1 MKEAKIDRSEQ
12 RLRELGYKQE
22 LKREL
27 TSFTNFSVSFSV
39 VSILTG
45 LTALYGTALNSGGPA
60 VIIWGWVF
68 VSCMSMCVAAA
79 MAEICSSYPTSGGLY
94 YWSSKLAGKHGPFY
108 AWVTGWWNLLGQFG
122 CTAGIDFGLAILLCS
137 VISMA
142 NGWAYERWQVVLIYF
157 LILIIHGLINTF
169 LVRLIAL
176 MNTISVWVHIGGVII
191 ILVTL
196 LVKTQDKASASFVF
210 TGFINNTGWSSS
222 VYVVLLGLLQSQ
234 FTMTGCNKMLIICSD
249 KFSNDASAHM
259 TEETKNADVAGPV
272 GILMAVGVSFVAGL
286 GYLLA
291 LTFGI
296 QNIDRVLGTSTGN
309 PIAQI
314 FLDALGE
321 TGALLLLIILLLAQF
336 FCGNASVTANSRM
349 IYAFSRDGAMPGSK
363 YLHRIHPTLKSPV
376 WGIWLSCF
384 VSGLLGLLYL
394 VGATAFSAI
403 TSIATIGLYISYGL
417 PTFCRL
423 VYSRD
428 SFEPGPISLGRF
440 SHPIGIIAC
449 TWIAFITVLFVLP
462 GSSPVV
468 AENMNYTVVIV
479 AGSAVYI
486 FGNWYFNARHW
497 FKGPVANI
505 DLEEN
510 GGDFVQTSTQKEE
523 MEAVDVGEKSE
534 IVENEKN

>member
-1 MKEAKIDRSEQ
+1 MTREPKIDRSEQ

-45 LTALYGTALNSGGPA
+45 LTSLYGSALKSGGPV

-68 VSCMSMCVAAA
+68 VSIMSMCVAAS

-94 YWSSKLAGKHGPFY
+94 FWSSKLAGKHGPFY

-137 VISMA
+137 VITFKT
-142 NGWAYERWQVVLIYF
+142 GFVFERWHVVLIYF
-157 LILIIHGLINTF
+157 SLLIIHGMINTF
-169 LVRLIAL
+169 LIKFMAI
-176 MNTISVWVHIGGVII
+176 MNTISVWVHIGGVVI

-196 LVKTQDKASASFVF
+196 LVKTESKASASFVF
-210 TGFINNTGWSSS
+210 TEFVNKTGWSSS

-234 FTMTGCNKMLIICSD
+234 FTMTGEH
-249 KFSNDASAHM
+249 DASALM
-259 TEETKNADVAGPV
+259 TEETKNADVAGPI

-296 QNIDRVLGTSTGN
+296 QDLDRVLTTTMGN
-309 PIAQI
+309 PITQI
-314 FLDALGE
+314 FVDSVGE
-321 TGALLLLIILLLAQF
+321 TGAILLLVILLVAQF

-349 IYAFSRDGAMPGSK
+349 IYAFSRDNAMPGSQ
-363 YLHRIHPTLKSPV
+363 YFHQIHPTLKSPI

-384 VSGLLGLLYL
+384 VSALLGLMYL
-394 VGATAFSAI
+394 ADEAAFSAI

-423 VYSRD
+423 VYCEN
-428 SFEPGPISLGRF
+428 FEPGPISLGRF
-440 SHPIGIIAC
+440 SIPIGVVSC
-449 TWIAFITVLFVLP
+449 VWIVIITVLFVLP
-462 GSSPVV
+462 TSSPVN
-468 AENMNYTVVIV
+468 AKNMNYTVVVV
-479 AGSAVYI
+479 AASAIYI

-497 FKGPVANI
+497 FKGPISNI
-505 DLEEN
+505 DIEY
-510 GGDFVQTSTQKEE
+510 
-523 MEAVDVGEKSE
+523 
-534 IVENEKN
+534 

>member
-1 MKEAKIDRSEQ
+1 MKEAKVDRSEQ

-45 LTALYGTALNSGGPA
+45 LTSLYGTALNSGGPA

-68 VSCMSMCVAAA
+68 VSAMSMCVAAA

-94 YWSSKLAGKHGPFY
+94 YWSSKLGGKHGPFY

-122 CTAGIDFGLAILLCS
+122 CTAGIDFGLALLLCS
-137 VISMA
+137 VISLET
-142 NGWAYERWQVVLIYF
+142 GWVYERWQVVLIYF
-157 LILIIHGLINTF
+157 VILIIHGLINTF
-169 LVRLIAL
+169 LVKLIAI

-196 LVKTQDKASASFVF
+196 LVKTEHKASASFVF
-210 TGFINNTGWSSS
+210 TGFVNNTGWSSS

-234 FTMTGCNKMLIICSD
+234 FTMTGY
-249 KFSNDASAHM
+249 DASAHM

-296 QNIDRVLGTSTGN
+296 QDLDTVLNTPTGN

-314 FLDALGE
+314 FLDSVGE

-363 YLHRIHPTLKSPV
+363 YLHRIHPTLNSPV
-376 WGIWLSCF
+376 WAIWLSCF
-384 VSGLLGLLYL
+384 VSALLGLLYL
-394 VGATAFSAI
+394 ANAVAFSAI

-423 VYSRD
+423 VYARD
-428 SFEPGPISLGRF
+428 TFEPGPISLGRF
-440 SHPIGIIAC
+440 SFPIGVIAC
-449 TWIAFITVLFVLP
+449 VWIVLITILFILP
-462 GSSPVV
+462 GTAPVT
-468 AENMNYTVVIV
+468 AANMNYTIVIV
-479 AGSAVYI
+479 AASAFYI

-497 FKGPVANI
+497 FKGPVSNI
-505 DLEEN
+505 DIEDNEN
-510 GGDFVQTSTQKEE
+510 DFVAGSLNKQEE
-523 MEAVDVGEKSE
+523 MLQADKTEYIEEEKGE
-534 IVENEKN
+534 VL

>member
-1 MKEAKIDRSEQ
+1 MKEAKEAKVDRSEQ

-45 LTALYGTALNSGGPA
+45 LTSLYGTALNSGGPA

-68 VSCMSMCVAAA
+68 VSAMSMCVAAA

-94 YWSSKLAGKHGPFY
+94 YWSSKLAGRHGPFY

-137 VISMA
+137 VISLA
-142 NGWAYERWQVVLIYF
+142 NGWVYERWHVVLIYF

-169 LVRLIAL
+169 LVRLIAI
-176 MNTISVWVHIGGVII
+176 MNTISVWVHIGGVVI

-196 LVKTQDKASASFVF
+196 LVKAEHKASASFVF
-210 TGFINNTGWSSS
+210 TSFVNNTGWSSS

-234 FTMTGCNKMLIICSD
+234 FTMTGY
-249 KFSNDASAHM
+249 DASAHM

-296 QNIDRVLGTSTGN
+296 QNLDEVLGTTTGS

-314 FLDALGE
+314 FLDAVGE
-321 TGALLLLIILLLAQF
+321 TGALLLLVILLIAQF

-363 YLHRIHPTLKSPV
+363 YLHRIHPTLKSPI

-384 VSGLLGLLYL
+384 VSALLGLLYL
-394 VGATAFSAI
+394 INVVAFSAI

-423 VYSRD
+423 VYARD

-440 SHPIGIIAC
+440 SNPIGIIAC
-449 TWIAFITVLFVLP
+449 VWIVIITVLFVLP
-462 GSSPVV
+462 PASPVTPLS
-468 AENMNYTVVIV
+468 MNYTVVIV
-479 AGSAVYI
+479 AASAFYI

-497 FKGPVANI
+497 FKGPVSNI
-505 DLEEN
+505 DLEDNEH
-510 GGDFVQTSTQKEE
+510 DFVAGSLSNKETTMVDGGKTEYEVAEKEE
-523 MEAVDVGEKSE
+523 
-534 IVENEKN
+534 I

>member
-1 MKEAKIDRSEQ
+1 MKEAKAAKVDRSEQ

-27 TSFTNFSVSFSV
+27 TSFTNFSVSFSI

-45 LTALYGTALNSGGPA
+45 LTSLYGTALNSGGPA

-68 VSCMSMCVAAA
+68 VSAMSMCVAAS

-94 YWSSKLAGKHGPFY
+94 YWSSKLAGEHGPFY

-122 CTAGIDFGLAILLCS
+122 CTAGIDFGLSLLLCS
-137 VISMA
+137 VISLA
-142 NGWAYERWQVVLIYF
+142 NGWAYERWHVVVIYF
-157 LILIIHGLINTF
+157 AILIVHGLINTF
-169 LVRLIAL
+169 MVRLIAI
-176 MNTISVWVHIGGVII
+176 MNTISVWVHIGGVVI

-196 LVKTQDKASASFVF
+196 LVKAEHKASASFVF
-210 TGFINNTGWSSS
+210 THFINNTGWSST

-234 FTMTGCNKMLIICSD
+234 FTMTGY
-249 KFSNDASAHM
+249 DASAHM

-296 QNIDRVLGTSTGN
+296 QNLDDVLNSKTGN
-309 PIAQI
+309 PITQI
-314 FLDALGE
+314 FLDAVGE
-321 TGALLLLIILLLAQF
+321 TGALLLLVILLLAQF

-363 YLHRIHPTLKSPV
+363 YFHRIHPTLKSPI

-384 VSGLLGLLYL
+384 VSALLGLLYL
-394 VGATAFSAI
+394 ANQAAFSAI

-417 PTFCRL
+417 PTFCRIT
-423 VYSRD
+423 YARNT
-428 SFEPGPISLGRF
+428 FENGPISLGRM
-440 SHPIGIIAC
+440 SIPIG
-449 TWIAFITVLFVLP
+449 WISCVWICIITVLFVLP
-462 GSSPVV
+462 GASPVT
-468 AENMNYTVVIV
+468 ETNMNYTVVIV
-479 AGSAVYI
+479 AASAIYI

-497 FKGPVANI
+497 FKGPVSNI
-505 DLEEN
+505 DLEDNEN
-510 GGDFVQTSTQKEE
+510 DFVAGSMGKQEIMEEEEKTSAQTVIDEKE
-523 MEAVDVGEKSE
+523 KQE
-534 IVENEKN
+534 IE

>member
-1 MKEAKIDRSEQ
+1 MAKEPKVAKIDRSEE

-27 TSFTNFSVSFSV
+27 TSFTNFSVSFSI

-45 LTALYGTALNSGGPA
+45 LTSLYGTALNSGGPA

-68 VSCMSMCVAAA
+68 VSIMSMCVAAS

-94 YWSSKLAGKHGPFY
+94 FYSSRLAGRHGPFF

-122 CTAGIDFGLAILLCS
+122 CTAGIDFGLALLLCS
-137 VISMA
+137 VISLA
-142 NGWAYERWQVVLIYF
+142 TDWVYQRWQVVLIYF

-169 LVRLIAL
+169 FVKLIAI
-176 MNTISVWVHIGGVII
+176 MNTISVWVHIGGIVI

-196 LVKTQDKASASFVF
+196 LVKAENKASASFVF
-210 TGFINNTGWSSS
+210 TQFINNTGWSSS

-234 FTMTGCNKMLIICSD
+234 FTMTGY
-249 KFSNDASAHM
+249 DASAHM

-272 GILMAVGVSFVAGL
+272 GILMAVAVSFVAGL
-286 GYLLA
+286 AYLLA

-296 QNIDRVLGTSTGN
+296 QDLDRVLNTPTGN

-321 TGALLLLIILLLAQF
+321 TGALLLLVILLLAQF

-349 IYAFSRDGAMPGSK
+349 IYAFSRDGAMPGSA
-363 YLHRIHPTLKSPV
+363 YLHKVHPTLSSPV
-376 WGIWLSCF
+376 WAIWLSCF
-384 VSGLLGLLYL
+384 VSALLGLLYL
-394 VGATAFSAI
+394 INQAAFSAI

-423 VYSRD
+423 TFSRN
-428 SFEPGPISLGRF
+428 SFEPGPISLGKW
-440 SHPIGIIAC
+440 SPIIGWTSCI
-449 TWIAFITVLFVLP
+449 WICIITVLFVLP
-462 GSSPVV
+462 GASPVT
-468 AENMNYTVVIV
+468 AQNMNYTVVIV
-479 AGSAVYI
+479 AAAAFYI

-497 FKGPVANI
+497 FKGPVSNI
-505 DLEEN
+505 DIEEA
-510 GGDFVQTSTQKEE
+510 GQKTE
-523 MEAVDVGEKSE
+523 MEVAESEKQEVVDEKA
-534 IVENEKN
+534 